1 MKKLS
6 LLAAAGV
13 GYVLG
18 ARAGRAR
25 YEQIASGARRV
36 AGNPKVQAAAGRAQ
50 ETVAQQAPVVA
61 SAVKDKASAAA
72 STVQEKVSDTLGRH
86 EEHDDDAARTSTSAN
101 TSATSANTSAGQPYS

>member
-1 MKKLS
+1 MKKMT
-6 LLAAAGV
+6 LLAAAGA

-25 YEQIASGARRV
+25 YEQIANGARRF

-61 SAVKDKASAAA
+61 SAVKDKATSAA
-72 STVQEKVSDTLGRH
+72 STVQEKVNDTLGRH
-86 EEHDDDAARTSTSAN
+86 EEHGDDANRPSTP
-101 TSATSANTSAGQPYS
+101 AGQPLS

>member
-1 MKKLS
+1 MKKMT

-25 YEQIASGARRV
+25 YEQIANGARRF

-61 SAVKDKASAAA
+61 SAVKDKATSAA
-72 STVQEKVSDTLGRH
+72 STVQEKVNDTLGRH
-86 EEHDDDAARTSTSAN
+86 EEHGADASQPSTP
-101 TSATSANTSAGQPYS
+101 AGQPLS

>member
-1 MKKLS
+1 MKKMS

-25 YEQIASGARRV
+25 YEQIANGARRV
-36 AGNPKVQAAAGRAQ
+36 AGNPKVQAAAGKAQ

-61 SAVKDKASAAA
+61 SAVKDKATAAA

-86 EEHDDDAARTSTSAN
+86 EEHDDDAARTATSTTSAN
-101 TSATSANTSAGQPYS
+101 TSANTSAGQPYS